1 MTANITGT
9 GGWEMGLKK
18 AKAFVAQLTI
28 EEKADMVTGQAGPC
42 VGNIVA
48 IPRLGFPGLCLQDG
62 PLAIRVADYASV
74 FSAGVSAGAT
84 WDKDIMY
91 ERGYA
96 MGEEFRAKGAQ
107 VMLGPVAG
115 PLGRSGYAGRNWEGF
130 SSDPYLSGIAM
141 EKTITAAQDV
151 GVQACAKHWV
161 GNEQEIQR
169 NPEYSDD
176 GVSQTSAALSSN
188 IDDRTMHVSI
198 SRHTYKTKL
207 TLNRSSTCG
216 HSPMPSRRALPAS
229 CAVTSESTAATD
241 ARTPSLRMDYSRPS
255 LDSRAT

>member
-1 MTANITGT
+1 
-9 GGWEMGLKK
+9 MGLEK
-18 AKAFVAQLTI
+18 AKAFVAQLTL

-74 FSAGVSAGAT
+74 FSAGVSVGAT
-84 WDKDIMY
+84 WDKQIMY
-91 ERGYA
+91 ERGHA
-96 MGEEFRAKGAQ
+96 MGQEFRAKGAN

-115 PLGRSGYAGRNWEGF
+115 PLGRSAYAGRNWEGF

-141 EKTITAAQDV
+141 EETIIGAQDA

-161 GNEQEIQR
+161 GNEQETQR
-169 NPEYSDD
+169 NPTYSTGMDNTE
-176 GVSQTSAALSSN
+176 QTMAAVSSN

-198 SRHTYKTKL
+198 SKNHFVNCANNSTG
-207 TLNRSSTCG
+207 TLHVALCQ
-216 HSPMPSRRALPAS
+216 RRQGACCQLHVLVP
-229 CAVTSESTAATD
+229 ENQ
-241 ARTPSLRMDYSRPS
+241 RILRMPKLKVAERSAED
-255 LDSRAT
+255 

>member
-1 MTANITGT
+1 
-9 GGWEMGLKK
+9 MGFEK

-48 IPRLGFPGLCLQDG
+48 IPRLGFPGLCLHDG

-91 ERGYA
+91 ERGHA
-96 MGEEFRAKGAQ
+96 MGQEFRAKGAQ

-130 SSDPYLSGIAM
+130 SSDPYLSGVAM
-141 EKTITAAQDV
+141 EKTIMAAQDA

-161 GNEQEIQR
+161 GNEQETLR
-169 NPEYSDD
+169 NPIYGNDS
-176 GVSQTSAALSSN
+176 VSQTTAALSAN
-188 IDDRTMHVSI
+188 IDDRTMHVSTPQNQGSFNI
-198 SRHTYKTKL
+198 PANFNT
-207 TLNRSSTCG
+207 G
-216 HSPMPSRRALPAS
+216 ALHV
-229 CAVTSESTAATD
+229 AVRQRCQGGCRFLHVQLSED
-241 ARTPSLRMDYSRPS
+241 QRQLRVPELEVSER
-255 LDSRAT
+255 LAEV

>member
-1 MTANITGT
+1 
-9 GGWEMGLKK
+9 MGLKK

-91 ERGYA
+91 ERGHA
-96 MGEEFRAKGAQ
+96 MGEEFRGKGAQ
-107 VMLGPVAG
+107 IMLGPVAG
-115 PLGRSGYAGRNWEGF
+115 PLGRSGYGGRNWEGF
-130 SSDPYLSGIAM
+130 SSDPYLSGVAM
-141 EKTITAAQDV
+141 EQTIIGAQNA

-161 GNEQEIQR
+161 GNEQETQR
-169 NPEYSDD
+169 NPIYGNDS
-176 GVSQTSAALSSN
+176 VSQNSAAVSSN
-188 IDDRTMHVSI
+188 IDDRTMHVSTPL
-198 SRHTYKTKL
+198 HT
-207 TLNRSSTCG
+207 RPFG
-216 HSPMPSRRALPAS
+216 DRANFNTG
-229 CAVTSESTAATD
+229 AVHVAVC
-241 ARTPSLRMDYSRPS
+241 
-255 LDSRAT
+255 